1 MSARLHL
8 TVRVADLEHTRRF
21 YAQLLGCREA
31 NLTGDSVD
39 FSFFGHHLTCR
50 VGPPRPAGPP
60 PTAPA
65 FGARVPE
72 ATFFDLAA
80 RLEAAGIP
88 FVEKPTSQPV
98 GKVSRW
104 RMVVCD
110 PSGNALELRTE
121 PEPSRAFDA

>member
-8 TVRVADLEHTRRF
+8 SLRVGDLTDTRRF
-21 YAQLLGCREA
+21 YGQLLGCKEA
-31 NLTGDSVD
+31 NLTEDSVD

-50 VGPPRPAGPP
+50 VGSKRPEGPP
-60 PTAPA
+60 PTGPA

-72 ATFFDLAA
+72 ATFFDLAT
-80 RLEAAGIP
+80 RLEAAGVP
-88 FVEKPTSQPV
+88 FLETPSAQPF

-121 PEPSRAFDA
+121 PEPSRAYDA

>member
-8 TVRVADLEHTRRF
+8 TLRVGDLRDTRRF
-21 YAQLLGCREA
+21 YGQLLGCEEA
-31 NLTGDSVD
+31 NLTESSVD

-50 VGPPRPAGPP
+50 VGPPRPDAAP
-60 PTAPA
+60 PTGPA

-72 ATFFDLAA
+72 ATFFNLAA
-80 RLEAAGIP
+80 RLEAAGVP
-88 FVEKPTSQPV
+88 FLEKPSSQPV

-104 RMVVCD
+104 WMVVCD